1 MWTSHVRRSSRTP
14 NKYDSSSPRLPEISR
29 KRDAASGLAVAGAS
43 MIKYGPLAMASTST
57 GTFATTSGRRAC
69 AEDRWTGSSII
80 SGKSTLVLRSG
91 VLAYE
96 RKCVAGTSVDAR
108 RSEQESATPETVPSE
123 LEFVAHGCRR
133 VRVPIAV
140 SRTMSSSG
148 ISLRR
153 AKPAPLRQPL
163 ARHFPSHAAA
173 KLAPANHPSRHVPG
187 NWARSGTS
195 ESIRVMSI
203 CFVPLTRQAY
213 KVDLP
218 VTAAKP

>member
-1 MWTSHVRRSSRTP
+1 RC
-14 NKYDSSSPRLPEISR
+14 
-29 KRDAASGLAVAGAS
+29 
-43 MIKYGPLAMASTST
+43 
-57 GTFATTSGRRAC
+57 AC

-80 SGKSTLVLRSG
+80 SGKSNLVLRSG
-91 VLAYE
+91 VLEYE
-96 RKCVAGTSVDAR
+96 RKHAAGTSVDAR

-133 VRVPIAV
+133 VRGPIAG
-140 SRTMSSSG
+140 SRIMSSSA
-148 ISLRR
+148 IPLRR
-153 AKPAPLRQPL
+153 AALAALRQPL

-173 KLAPANHPSRHVPG
+173 KLAPANHPSRHTPG

-203 CFVPLTRQAY
+203 CFARLTRQAY

-218 VTAAKP
+218 VAAAKP